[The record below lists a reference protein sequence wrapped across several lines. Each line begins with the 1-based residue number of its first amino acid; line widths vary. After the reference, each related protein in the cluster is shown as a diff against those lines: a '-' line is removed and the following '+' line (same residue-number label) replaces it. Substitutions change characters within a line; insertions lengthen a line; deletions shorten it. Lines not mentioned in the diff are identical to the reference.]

1 MPTWRPATSTKL
13 AFPAAAANMRRQQA
27 SRRMALAKIIAVY
40 SMKGGVGKS
49 TLAANLA
56 WCSAGA
62 SARRTLLW
70 DIDAQGAASFLF
82 GRDAAAGK
90 ARRIFSLEIAPSALI
105 EPTAWPR
112 LDLLAADLS
121 LRQLAED
128 LAGADKPKRLRKL
141 LQTLEQDYDRIILDC
156 PPGLGELSDQL
167 FRAADL
173 IVAPVPPTPLAMR
186 ALEQVQGHLATKHG
200 GKLPLLPVFSMVD
213 RRKTLH
219 RDTVAA
225 HDWPVIPQASVVER
239 MAVERAPIAT
249 FAPRS
254 PAAKAFGELWTR
266 VERALEK
273 L

>member
-1 MPTWRPATSTKL
+1 L
-13 AFPAAAANMRRQQA
+13 AR
-27 SRRMALAKIIAVY
+27 IIAVY

-49 TLAANLA
+49 TVAVNLA

-82 GRDAAAGK
+82 GRDTSNGK
-90 ARRIFSLEIAPSALI
+90 AKRIFAREVTPASMV
-105 EPTAWPR
+105 EPTVWPR

-128 LAGADKPKRLRKL
+128 LAEADKPKRLRKL
-141 LQTLEQDYDRIILDC
+141 LQTLGQDYDRIVLDC
-156 PPGLGELSDQL
+156 PPGLGELSDQF

-186 ALEQVQGHLATKHG
+186 ALDQVRDHLGAHHG
-200 GKLPLLPVFSMVD
+200 GKPLLLPVFSMVD
-213 RRKTLH
+213 KRKTLH
-219 RDTVAA
+219 RQTLAE
-225 HDWPVIPQASVVER
+225 HPDWIAIPQASAVEQ
-239 MAVERAPIAT
+239 MAVKRAPLAT

-254 PAAKAFGELWTR
+254 PAAQAFKALWTD
-266 VERALEK
+266 VERHLGKA
-273 L
+273 

>member
-1 MPTWRPATSTKL
+1 
-13 AFPAAAANMRRQQA
+13 
-27 SRRMALAKIIAVY
+27 
-40 SMKGGVGKS
+40 MKGGVGKS
-49 TLAANLA
+49 TVAANLA

-82 GRDAAAGK
+82 GRDAGVGQAK
-90 ARRIFSLEIAPSALI
+90 RIFAREVTPASMVL
-105 EPTAWPR
+105 PTAWPR

-141 LQTLEQDYDRIILDC
+141 LQTLGQDYDRIILDC
-156 PPGLGELSDQL
+156 PPGLGELSEQL
-167 FRAADL
+167 FRASDL

-186 ALEQVQGHLATKHG
+186 ALDQVRDHLAAHHN
-200 GKLPLLPVFSMVD
+200 GKPPLLPVFSMVD

-219 RDTVAA
+219 RETLAE
-225 HDWPVIPQASVVER
+225 HPDWTVIPLASAVEQ
-239 MAVERAPIAT
+239 MAVKRAPLAT

-254 PAAKAFGELWTR
+254 AAARGFAELWTK
-266 VERALEK
+266 VERQLGK
-273 L
+273 V

>member
-1 MPTWRPATSTKL
+1 
-13 AFPAAAANMRRQQA
+13 
-27 SRRMALAKIIAVY
+27 LAKVIAVY

-49 TLAANLA
+49 TVAVNLA

-82 GRDAAAGK
+82 GREPGTGK
-90 ARRIFSLEIAPSALI
+90 AARVFAREVTPASMI

-128 LAGADKPKRLRKL
+128 LAEADKPKRLRKL
-141 LQTLEQDYDRIILDC
+141 LQTLGQDYDRIILDC
-156 PPGLGELSDQL
+156 PPGLGELSDQF
-167 FRAADL
+167 FRAVDL

-186 ALEQVQGHLATKHG
+186 ALDQVRDHLSAHHG
-200 GKLPLLPVFSMVD
+200 GKPPLLPVFSMVD
-213 RRKTLH
+213 KRKSLH
-219 RDTVAA
+219 RETLAA
-225 HDWPVIPQASVVER
+225 HPDWTAIPQASAVEQ
-239 MAVERAPIAT
+239 MAVHRAPLAT

-254 PAAKAFGELWTR
+254 AAAKAFGEIWTD
-266 VERALEK
+266 VERRLGK
-273 L
+273 Q

>member
-1 MPTWRPATSTKL
+1 
-13 AFPAAAANMRRQQA
+13 
-27 SRRMALAKIIAVY
+27 MARVIAIY

-49 TLAANLA
+49 TVAANLA

-82 GRDAAAGK
+82 GRESGSTKAGATGK
-90 ARRIFSLEIAPSALI
+90 ARRIFAREITPASMI

-121 LRQLAED
+121 LRHLAEE

-141 LQTLEQDYDRIILDC
+141 LQTLGEDYDRIILDC

-173 IVAPVPPTPLAMR
+173 IVVPVPPTPLAMR
-186 ALEQVQGHLATKHG
+186 ALDQVREHLAAHHG
-200 GKLPLLPVFSMVD
+200 GKPPLLPVFSMVD
-213 RRKTLH
+213 KRKTLH
-219 RDTVAA
+219 RETLARQP
-225 HDWPVIPQASVVER
+225 DWIAILHASAVEQ
-239 MAVERAPIAT
+239 MAVHRAPLAT

-254 PAAKAFGELWTR
+254 PAAKAFAELWTE
-266 VERALEK
+266 VERQLGK

>member
-1 MPTWRPATSTKL
+1 
-13 AFPAAAANMRRQQA
+13 
-27 SRRMALAKIIAVY
+27 MARVIAIY

-49 TLAANLA
+49 TVAANLA

-82 GRDAAAGK
+82 GRDAGTGK
-90 ARRIFSLEIAPSALI
+90 ARRIFAREVTPASMI

-121 LRQLAED
+121 LRHLAED

-141 LQTLEQDYDRIILDC
+141 LQTLGQDYDRIILDC

-186 ALEQVQGHLATKHG
+186 ALDQVREHLAAHHN
-200 GKLPLLPVFSMVD
+200 GKPPLLPVFSMVD
-213 RRKTLH
+213 RRKNLH
-219 RDTVAA
+219 RETLAA
-225 HDWPVIPQASVVER
+225 HPDWIAIPHASAVEQ
-239 MAVERAPIAT
+239 MAVHRAPLAT

-254 PAAKAFGELWTR
+254 AAAKAFGELWTQ
-266 VERALEK
+266 VERELEK